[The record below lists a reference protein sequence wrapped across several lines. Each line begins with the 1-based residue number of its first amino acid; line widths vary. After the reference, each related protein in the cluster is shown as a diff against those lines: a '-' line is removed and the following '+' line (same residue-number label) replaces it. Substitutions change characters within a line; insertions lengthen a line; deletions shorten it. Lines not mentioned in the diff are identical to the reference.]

1 MIRPLPWI
9 AAAAAT
15 LGACSKPVP
24 IPVHDLQVP
33 VPQQWHAAETT
44 AATDSANWWEYFG
57 DPGLNAAIEQALRCS
72 DDLQAAAARI
82 RMATQERVV
91 AGAADRPELSLGINR
106 LRQRQNFVG
115 LPFPGFADRVLSNT
129 FSNAG
134 LSFNVAWEADIWNRI
149 AADKLAAEANIR
161 MREAELAGA
170 RLSLSAQ
177 VAKAWFAAVEA
188 QRQIAIAE
196 QVLDNFET
204 IAAWRQARF
213 RAGSGSPME
222 VRLAEADVA
231 RAQTTLSQRRQA
243 RDAFVRQTEMLTCQ
257 YPAGEH
263 SIAADLAALP
273 EQVPAGLPSELVSR
287 RPDLIAA
294 EQALLAAD
302 ARIVQARATL
312 RPSFVLTSALGTSSN
327 TLADLVNPGL
337 QVWNYALGLTQPI
350 FNRGRL
356 KANVRATHERAAEQ
370 ESLYQ
375 ARIWTAYKE
384 IETTLAAE
392 QALRDQEASLRVSQ
406 AKTGMAIKLAE
417 QRYRAALGDIFSVLN
432 LRRAALENESVMLGL
447 RRTQIDNRVDLHMA
461 LGGGFEASPAMAGPT
476 AAQQTP

>member
-1 MIRPLPWI
+1 MIRPLLWI
-9 AAAAAT
+9 AAAAAA
-15 LGACSKPVP
+15 LAACSKPVP

-33 VPQQWHAAETT
+33 VPQQWRAAETT
-44 AATDSANWWEYFG
+44 ATAGSADWWEYFG
-57 DPGLNAAIEQALRCS
+57 DPGLNAAIEQALECS
-72 DDLQAAAARI
+72 DDLRAAAARI
-82 RMATQERVV
+82 RAATQERVV
-91 AGAADRPELSLGINR
+91 AGAAERPELSLGINR

-115 LPFPGFADRVLSNT
+115 LPFPGLADRVLSNT

-134 LSFNVAWEADIWNRI
+134 LSFNIAWEADIWNRI
-149 AADKLAAEANIR
+149 GADKLAAEANIR

-188 QRQIAIAE
+188 QRQIALAE
-196 QVLDNFET
+196 QVLANFET

-213 RAGSGSPME
+213 SAGSGSPME

-243 RDAFVRQTEMLTCQ
+243 RDAFVRQTETLTCQ
-257 YPAGEH
+257 YPAGER
-263 SIAADLAALP
+263 SLAADLAALP

-327 TLADLVNPGL
+327 TLADLVNPNL
-337 QVWNYALGLTQPI
+337 QIWNYALGLTQPI

-356 KANVRATHERAAEQ
+356 KANVRATQERAAEQ
-370 ESLYQ
+370 ESLYK

-384 IETTLAAE
+384 IETALAAE
-392 QALRDQEASLRVSQ
+392 QALRDQATSLRVSQ
-406 AKTGMAIKLAE
+406 SKTGMAIKLAE
-417 QRYRAALGDIFSVLN
+417 QRYRAASGDIFSVLN

-461 LGGGFEASPAMAGPT
+461 LGGGFEAAPANTGPT
-476 AAQQTP
+476 TAQQTP

>member
-1 MIRPLPWI
+1 MIRHFAWI
-9 AAAAAT
+9 AAAAAAM
-15 LGACSKPVP
+15 GACSKPVP
-24 IPVHDLQVP
+24 IPVHDLRVP
-33 VPQQWHAAETT
+33 VPQQWDAAETT
-44 AATDSANWWEYFG
+44 ATTDSADWWEYFG
-57 DPGLNAAIEQALRCS
+57 DPGLNAAIEQALECS
-72 DDLQAAAARI
+72 DDLRAAAARI
-82 RMATQERVV
+82 RVATQERVV
-91 AGAADRPELSLGINR
+91 AGAADRPDLSLGINR
-106 LRQRQNFVG
+106 IRQRQNFVG

-188 QRQIAIAE
+188 QRQIALAE
-196 QVLDNFET
+196 QVLANFET

-213 RAGSGSPME
+213 RAGSGSPMD

-243 RDAFVRQTEMLTCQ
+243 RDAFVRQTETLTCQ

-263 SIAADLAALP
+263 SVAAELAALP

-327 TLADLVNPGL
+327 TLADLVNPSL
-337 QVWNYALGLTQPI
+337 QVWNYALGLAQPI

-356 KANVRATHERAAEQ
+356 KANVRVTQERAAEQ
-370 ESLYQ
+370 EALYQ

-384 IETTLAAE
+384 IETALAAE
-392 QALRDQEASLRVSQ
+392 QALRDQATSLRVSQ

-417 QRYRAALGDIFSVLN
+417 QRYRAALGDIFAVLN
-432 LRRAALENESVMLGL
+432 LRRAALESESVMLGL
-447 RRTQIDNRVDLHMA
+447 QRTQIDNRVDLHMA
-461 LGGGFEASPAMAGPT
+461 LGGGFEANPARTSPAT
-476 AAQQTP
+476 AQQTP